1 MMKRKNQEIEK
12 LKKEILL
19 LRKITF
25 KDPLTGLYNRRGFLN
40 EVNRLVKMVDG
51 IQQRMPTNS
60 SNLFETL
67 GLIFVDL
74 DDFKKINDNFG
85 HKVGDM
91 VLKKI
96 AETLERSLRK
106 FDIVGRWG
114 GDEFVIL
121 TLGVGRPIVLSIAQR
136 LKNKVESLVF
146 KEKKKNFNLT
156 ASFGATVFS
165 SKDFKIEDYINKTD
179 KAMYRAKK
187 QGKNEIVVV

>member
-1 MMKRKNQEIEK
+1 MKRKNQEIEK

-51 IQQRMPTNS
+51 IQQRMPSNS
-60 SNLFETL
+60 SNLFENL

-96 AETLERSLRK
+96 AETLEKSLRK

-121 TLGVGRPIVLSIAQR
+121 TLGVGKPIVLSIAQR

>member
-1 MMKRKNQEIEK
+1 MKRKNQEIEK

-40 EVNRLVKMVDG
+40 EVNRLVKMIDG

-60 SNLFETL
+60 SNLFENL

-96 AETLERSLRK
+96 AETLEKSLRK

-146 KEKKKNFNLT
+146 KEKKKNLNLT

>member
-1 MMKRKNQEIEK
+1 MKRKNQEIEK

-60 SNLFETL
+60 SNLFENL

-96 AETLERSLRK
+96 AETLEKSLRK

-146 KEKKKNFNLT
+146 KEKKKKFNLT